1 MSSSLSDISL
11 SIIFCL
17 SDTSKRQT
25 GNISLMANKREGHT
39 EFELTSHG
47 MLQAKLL
54 WSMQRS
60 YLGTKCTHNYSG
72 FEKISVFN

>member
-54 WSMQRS
+54 
-60 YLGTKCTHNYSG
+60 
-72 FEKISVFN
+72 